1 MLNSSNNF
9 FAAAPARVCLFGDHQ
24 DYLELPVIASA
35 INKFIRVTGT
45 KNKTKKI
52 HFNLLDLN
60 DRVEIDIDDI
70 SSKPRKGDHLRFVLY
85 TLNKL
90 GCNIDSGMNIKVS
103 SDIYINAG
111 ISSSSA
117 LIVCLVD
124 FFIKSFGFPKK
135 VDRKLIAEIAY
146 RCEVLEQKGSGSVRQ
161 R

>member
-9 FAAAPARVCLFGDHQ
+9 FATAPARVCLFGDHQ

-70 SSKPRKGDHLRFVLY
+70 SSKPRK
-85 TLNKL
+85 
-90 GCNIDSGMNIKVS
+90 
-103 SDIYINAG
+103 
-111 ISSSSA
+111 
-117 LIVCLVD
+117 
-124 FFIKSFGFPKK
+124 
-135 VDRKLIAEIAY
+135 EII
-146 RCEVLEQKGSGSVRQ
+146 
-161 R
+161 